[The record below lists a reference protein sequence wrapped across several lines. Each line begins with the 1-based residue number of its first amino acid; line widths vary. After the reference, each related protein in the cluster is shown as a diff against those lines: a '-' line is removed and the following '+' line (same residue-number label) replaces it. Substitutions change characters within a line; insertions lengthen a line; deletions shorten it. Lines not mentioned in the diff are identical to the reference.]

1 MYSNLKWIM
10 IFSMCMPRA
19 LLNSKQSNSSKIA
32 SRLRWIHLLM
42 LLLACVF
49 FTWHHSLMKLICESM
64 VYLHEEEDVLID
76 CVHWPFKR
84 ITLFLIR
91 NPYTTL
97 FPCYNSLLFLY
108 FIFLMLE
115 VLFIFEYSYCR
126 LFDAFSG
133 TLLAETWFTKQ
144 IVAQTID
151 EWCTLGVKL
160 SRKLI
165 FNEFELSLSKK
176 STCSHGVNKN

>member
-133 TLLAETWFTKQ
+133 TLLAETRFTKQ

-176 STCSHGVNKN
+176 STCSRGVNKN